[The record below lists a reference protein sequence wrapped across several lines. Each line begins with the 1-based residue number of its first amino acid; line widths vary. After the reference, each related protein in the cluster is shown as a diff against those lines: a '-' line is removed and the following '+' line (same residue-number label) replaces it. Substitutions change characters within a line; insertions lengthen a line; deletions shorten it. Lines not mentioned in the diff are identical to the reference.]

1 MNLKKFNLL
10 IILTVA
16 VMLSAC
22 QVEHKKYTYVEQ
34 NTETQQVVNNNKNGK
49 SIEDKYINSDN
60 CDQIIDKVYFKVCYD
75 YNLKAA
81 KSVAYTL
88 EGDLVDEGN
97 IEVRPRFYAE
107 SVIDTPYRAE
117 DNDYKYS
124 GYDRGHLAPD
134 AAFDWSQ
141 ESLEATY
148 SLANIIPQ
156 DSDVNQ
162 HQWVKAEEHARKEAK
177 ILNEIHVINIVVYS
191 ENPKRIGS
199 DKIAVSKGY
208 YKVMYNSDKNYKE
221 CFYYENNASLNSSTL
236 NGNKVDCKEALDI

>member
-10 IILTVA
+10 ITLTLA

-22 QVEHKKYTYVEQ
+22 QVEHRKYTYGEQ
-34 NTETQQVVNNNKNGK
+34 DIEVQQGENNNKNKK
-49 SIEDKYINSDN
+49 SIEDKYINNDN
-60 CDQIIDKVYFKVCYD
+60 CDQIIDKVYFKICYD
-75 YNLKAA
+75 HNLKVA

-97 IEVRPRFYAE
+97 IKDRPRFYAE
-107 SVIDTPYRAE
+107 SVIDIPYRA
-117 DNDYKYS
+117 DVGDYKYS

-141 ESLEATY
+141 ESLDATY

-156 DSDVNQ
+156 DSNVNQ

-177 ILNEIHVINIVVYS
+177 LLNEINVINIVVYS
-191 ENPKRIGS
+191 KNPKRIGS
-199 DKIAVSKGY
+199 DKIAIPKGY
-208 YKVMYNSDKNYKE
+208 YKVMYNSNKNYKE

-236 NGNKVDCKEALDI
+236 FGNQVDCKEALNI